1 MSTNSDE
8 HYMGR
13 ARVTSTTINGYDGEN
28 NIKDLRNTYNVNMDN
43 HANFRGLR
51 IDNSNQNS
59 VSG

>member
-1 MSTNSDE
+1 
-8 HYMGR
+8 MGR

>member
-13 ARVTSTTINGYDGEN
+13 ARVTSNTINGYDGEN

-43 HANFRGLR
+43 QANFRGLR
-51 IDNSNQNS
+51 IDNSN
-59 VSG
+59 